1 MRKIFKKTRR
11 YIAFILIA
19 CFTLTFTSC
28 YTVPVT
34 GRKAFVLIDEQTEI
48 KLGLDVYNEI
58 KRTTKIS
65 HDPAVNSMVTRVGTR
80 IAAVSDFPHYK
91 WEYTVFDEPD
101 KVNAFC
107 LPGGKVG
114 VYTGILEVTQ
124 NEAGLATVIAH
135 EAGHAVAKHGAE
147 RVSQGLML
155 ALGEAALEEATKNKA
170 KSDREKLKVAYG
182 LGSTLFVLLPHSRRQ
197 ELEADRIG
205 LIYMAKAGYDPREAI
220 TLWERFVAYHKEKGG
235 VQIEFLSTH
244 PTDQKRIEQMKYFL
258 PEAMSYY
265 EQTTGEPTT
274 APRPDLKGAKIRRPA
289 GKGGKKTF
297 IGVKIP
303 R

>member
-1 MRKIFKKTRR
+1 MSKIFKKTRR
-11 YIAFILIA
+11 YIALILIA

-34 GRKAFVLIDEQTEI
+34 GRKAFILIDEQTEI
-48 KLGLDVYNEI
+48 KLGMDVYDEI

-65 HDPAVNSMVTRVGTR
+65 HEPAVNSVVTRVGTR
-80 IAAVSDFPHYK
+80 IATVSDFPHYN
-91 WEYTVFDEPD
+91 WEFTVFDKPD
-101 KVNAFC
+101 TVNAFC

-147 RVSQGLML
+147 RVSQGLMV
-155 ALGEAALEEATKNKA
+155 ALGEVALEEATKNKA

-205 LIYMAKAGYDPREAI
+205 LVYMAKAGYDPREAI
-220 TLWERFVAYHKEKGG
+220 ALWERFSAYHKEKGDAH
-235 VQIEFLSTH
+235 IAFLSTH
-244 PTDQKRIEQMKYFL
+244 PTDEKRIEQMKYFL
-258 PEAMSYY
+258 PEAMYYY
-265 EQTTGEPTT
+265 EQAVGQPTT
-274 APRPDLKGAKIRRPA
+274 VPRPGLEGAQIIRPTEKGK
-289 GKGGKKTF
+289 KKTF